1 MNQEKVITAKAGI
14 YLMIQ
19 ILIDTCLLRYD
30 TTFDFQQSVN
40 RILIRLRLQFIY
52 QIFTVTFVES
62 LNLNLPELS
71 LS

>member
-1 MNQEKVITAKAGI
+1 
-14 YLMIQ
+14 MIQ